1 MIFLKSKIS
10 SVQLNFIVHGIIK
23 FKLTILI
30 CEFYLNDLNENHLI
44 IIKFIDFKHFNNKNV
59 NDNSIYSFRE
69 IYKIF
74 VIFYKF
80 EFYIKMLIR
89 IDEKEINFDNFRY
102 IIIRDEFR
110 EE

>member
-1 MIFLKSKIS
+1 M
-10 SVQLNFIVHGIIK
+10 IIK
-23 FKLTILI
+23 FKLII
-30 CEFYLNDLNENHLI
+30 SIYKFYLNDLNKNHLI
-44 IIKFIDFKHFNNKNV
+44 IIKFIDFEYFNNKNV

-80 EFYIKMLIR
+80 ESYMRMLTR

-102 IIIRDEFR
+102 IIIYNEFH